1 MLGEKNID
9 IHIRTAKLEDYNAVE
24 SIMKQV
30 HQLHVHWRPDVYR
43 QQETILSLEEFEQ
56 AINEQAFFVAERE
69 GRIVGILGL
78 MYRHVETPV
87 HVTKDIIFIDSM
99 AVEEQYR
106 GKGIGHAF
114 FDFLKKLKEEKG
126 YDAIELQVNAKNQ
139 AAYTMYKNYGFKEKS
154 INMELLE
161 K

>member
-1 MLGEKNID
+1 
-9 IHIRTAKLEDYNAVE
+9 
-24 SIMKQV
+24 MKQV

-56 AINEQAFFVAERE
+56 AIKEQAFFVAEEE
-69 GRIVGILGL
+69 GCIVGILGL
-78 MYRHVETPV
+78 IYRHVETPV

>member
-1 MLGEKNID
+1 MD
-9 IHIRTAKLEDYNAVE
+9 IHIRTAKVEDYSAVE
-24 SIMKQV
+24 DIMKQV
-30 HQLHVHWRPDVYR
+30 HQLHVHWRPDVYK
-43 QQETILSLEEFEQ
+43 QQETILPLEEFEQ
-56 AINEQAFFVAERE
+56 AIKEQAFFVAEGE
-69 GRIVGILGL
+69 GCIVGILGL

-99 AVEEQYR
+99 AVKEQYR

-114 FDFLKKLKEEKG
+114 FDFLKELKEEKG
-126 YDAIELQVNAKNQ
+126 YDTIELQVNAKNQ
-139 AAYTMYKNYGFKEKS
+139 AAYTMYKNYGFTEKS

>member
-114 FDFLKKLKEEKG
+114 FDFLK
-126 YDAIELQVNAKNQ
+126 N
-139 AAYTMYKNYGFKEKS
+139 
-154 INMELLE
+154 
-161 K
+161 